1 MKNLIIAPSI
11 LSSDFS
17 NIVEEVKTVEN
28 CGLEWLHID
37 VMDGSFVPNITFGP
51 KFVNDLRPHSDLY
64 FDAHLMINNPEQFI
78 DAFSDA
84 GCDSITIHSEA
95 TNHLHRALQM
105 IKNKNKDCGVS
116 INPATSVE
124 MIRPVLSMVDQVLV
138 MTVNPGFGG
147 QSFID
152 LTLEKIKLLKELK
165 EQNGYKYKINLDGG
179 INLSTIQKAR
189 EAGCDVCVT
198 GSAFFKAENREEF
211 VKSMLKIA
219 NNS

>member
-1 MKNLIIAPSI
+1 
-11 LSSDFS
+11 
-17 NIVEEVKTVEN
+17 
-28 CGLEWLHID
+28 
-37 VMDGSFVPNITFGP
+37 
-51 KFVNDLRPHSDLY
+51 
-64 FDAHLMINNPEQFI
+64 
-78 DAFSDA
+78 
-84 GCDSITIHSEA
+84 
-95 TNHLHRALQM
+95 
-105 IKNKNKDCGVS
+105 
-116 INPATSVE
+116 
-124 MIRPVLSMVDQVLV
+124 MVDQVLV

-179 INLSTIQKAR
+179 INLSTIEKAR